1 MLTATIVTSAA
12 GCILTEPLSGL
23 TGGGAG
29 GDDAMSDVAS
39 DTTVNEGGGGDGPS
53 AEGPAGDAP
62 HDVADGGPTLDASDG
77 GTASDVVQPDVVTT
91 GRGDCADGGVLLCE
105 DFENGLSAN
114 TWQGGDM
121 TNATAVVDTTQ
132 HHRGAYALHLSA
144 PALTTD
150 GSALNVAA
158 NIRHYTPLP
167 LPSPVF
173 IRAFVMFSAAV
184 PQSDESFFVAQQ
196 DKSPYSGLQL
206 ELDFNSGDYAM
217 TDWTVNPSFY
227 ALSAVAATATTWT
240 CVEWELDP
248 PASGTTTTNSDVWV
262 NDTEVS
268 PLHIGSTPMTDLESL
283 GFGIGFYQV
292 TSLPAYDLWVDD
304 IYVDTSHVG
313 CTK

>member
-1 MLTATIVTSAA
+1 MLTTMVVSSAA

-29 GDDAMSDVAS
+29 GDDATSDVTT
-39 DTTVNEGGGGDGPS
+39 DTTMKEGGGSGDGPS
-53 AEGPAGDAP
+53 ASDAP
-62 HDVADGGPTLDASDG
+62 PDIADGGTAVDASDG
-77 GTASDVVQPDVVTT
+77 GAASDVVQPDVVT

-114 TWQGGDM
+114 TWQGGDKV
-121 TNATAVVDTTQ
+121 NATAVVDTTQ
-132 HHRGAYALHLSA
+132 HHRGAYALHVSA

-150 GSALNVAA
+150 GSAVNVAA
-158 NIRHYTPLP
+158 NIRHYTALP

-184 PQSDESFFVAQQ
+184 PQSDEAFLVAQQ
-196 DKSPYSGLQL
+196 DQSPYDGLQL
-206 ELDFNSGDYAM
+206 ELDFNSGDYAV
-217 TDWTVNPSFY
+217 TDWTVNPSLY
-227 ALSAVAATATTWT
+227 AVSAVGATATTWT

-248 PASGTTTTNSDVWV
+248 PSSGTTTTNSDVWV

-268 PLHIGSTPMTDLESL
+268 PLHIGSTPMTDLEVL
-283 GFGIGFYQV
+283 AFGLGFYQV
-292 TSLPAYDLWVDD
+292 TSLPAYDLWIDD